1 MYRLYGMIA
10 AVMLIVGVAGVSAIN
25 RAANY
30 KPAKASVFL
39 IDRKCDIIETV
50 TSPDGHKSST
60 TYNGECKSVDQ
71 AWDKAKAKHDKDI
84 SGRAVVKVS
93 YIAPQDG
100 SSQTSDLTFTARD
113 DEFYSLKAGDQID
126 VLVSNSDPAKIIKG

>member
-39 IDRKCDIIETV
+39 IDRKCDIIETE
-50 TSPDGHKSST
+50 TSFDGKKSSR
-60 TYNGECKSVDQ
+60 TYQGECKSAED
-71 AWDKAKAKHDKDI
+71 AWDKAKGKHDKDI